1 MSSQF
6 FRQYIDLL
14 NEQETPEWQKRARDI
29 AMQMGVI
36 APNLANIE
44 YKDNVPVKIN
54 GDPVPDR
61 LYSPAERAKV
71 KGQGSA
77 ASTGSK
83 PGIGTQVQTDD
94 DGNHMITTPDGK
106 TIVVG
111 PDGKP
116 LPNGGKV
123 TPGAASPSA
132 NDDRITALQK
142 ELKAKGADLG
152 GFGPAGDGIDGKLG
166 PKTRTA
172 ASKFPDIAAKYKD
185 VLGDSP
191 APSAGS
197 TTPSSGSTQAGQAAS
212 PAANKAN
219 VEKLNSALNGIEQ
232 LLQKYKVNVKEDV
245 EYVLENINKFSQ
257 QEQLEIWRLITEE
270 DKPKLPPGAKF
281 DRSTGNWYVTEPG
294 GGKRILGGTATTDP
308 AKSFSTKKPGKF
320 AKFISKLGG
329 GKGIAKKA
337 ATRAG
342 ASVFSGPIAPFI
354 AAGSIIWTGWDI
366 GKALYD
372 TFADNDALAE
382 LDDKD
387 QAIIKQHMATIVS
400 LQKNKEFMDQLD
412 PATKKRLENA
422 LKGLNAL
429 AVDTGY
435 KPDNQSASPAVDQKT
450 ADRVRDA
457 SGSVPGSQTT
467 SASQSNQHVSGTLR
481 MGKPDGPIQY
491 NGKTVNPGDPEYAAA
506 SQALIQARDRANSQ
520 RSRL

>member
-14 NEQETPEWQKRARDI
+14 AEQETPEWQKRARDI

-44 YKDNVPVKIN
+44 YKDNIPVKIN

-61 LYSPAERAKV
+61 LYSDAEKAKL
-71 KGQGSA
+71 KGQSA
-77 ASTGSK
+77 PAATSGQTGS
-83 PGIGTQVQTDD
+83 GTRVQTDD

-123 TPGAASPSA
+123 SQGSQAASPASG
-132 NDDRITALQK
+132 DDRITALQK

-166 PKTRTA
+166 NKTRTA
-172 ASKFPDIAAKYKD
+172 ASKFPEIAAKYKD
-185 VLGDSP
+185 VLGDT
-191 APSAGS
+191 S
-197 TTPSSGSTQAGQAAS
+197 TDGQAAS
-212 PAANKAN
+212 PAAGSGSGSTATGTKTKPNPAN
-219 VEKLNSALNGIEQ
+219 VEKLNGALGGLEQ
-232 LLQKYKVNVKEDV
+232 ILKKYKVEVKEDV
-245 EYVLENINKFSQ
+245 EYVLENINKFTH

-294 GGKRILGGTATTDP
+294 GGKRILGGTATTTP
-308 AKSFSTKKPGKF
+308 APTLSTKEPGKF

-329 GKGIAKKA
+329 GAGIGKKA
-337 ATRAG
+337 TARVG
-342 ASVFSGPIAPFI
+342 ASLIGGPLAPFI
-354 AAGSIIWTGWDI
+354 AAGSIAWTAWDI

-372 TFADNDALAE
+372 TFADDDQLAK

-387 QAIIKQHMATIVS
+387 QAIIKQHMATIVG
-400 LQKNKEFMDQLD
+400 LQKDKEFMDQLD
-412 PATKKRLENA
+412 PATKKRLENVI
-422 LKGLNAL
+422 KGLNAL

-435 KPDNQSASPAVDQKT
+435 KPDGQSASPAAAKPVSST
-450 ADRVRDA
+450 TTTSGLRIADEPF
-457 SGSVPGSQTT
+457 VPGKPLSDTQMRVIKI
-467 SASQSNQHVSGTLR
+467 AMN
-481 MGKPDGPIQY
+481 MGNSYPPEVMTQY
-491 NGKTVNPGDPEYAAA
+491 NKQLKD
-506 SQALIQARDRANSQ
+506 Q
-520 RSRL
+520 